1 MIEKK
6 RLTEECHFLRA
17 PEFLFL
23 SSGRS
28 SFSSAGGWPVPG
40 ADISVMGII

>member
-1 MIEKK
+1 MIEI
-6 RLTEECHFLRA
+6 TEAEENDRELGQLCHHFLRA

-28 SFSSAGGWPVPG
+28 SFSSTGGG
-40 ADISVMGII
+40 G